1 VAARRA
7 APDRRRRVRFVLAGT
22 HGAHESWHDVDD
34 APDVMSQP
42 SSPAPSPPTPPPA
55 ATREIASLPGPRG
68 WPLIGSL
75 HRWDASRAHLI
86 LEQWAREHG
95 PIYRF
100 RLGPQPLVV
109 ISEADAMMAVLRERP
124 HDFRRH
130 FAVRP
135 IFREMGIDGLFS
147 AEGDDWRRQRPLV
160 MRALDPAHLRR
171 FFPTIVTATER
182 LHARWLAAATAGAP
196 VDLRDDLTRYTVDVT
211 CSLAFGTDVATLAR
225 DDADPLQPHLDRI
238 FAGIARRINSLW
250 PTWRWVRTRADRD
263 IERSLAAAGRAVQGF
278 IATQRAEMARRPELR
293 SAPQNLLQ
301 ALLSANED
309 AKLSDEELRGNVLTL
324 LLAGEDTTAN
334 TIAWALHLLS
344 LHPEVRRAARTE
356 AIEALTAEREGG
368 PRPVALRDF
377 ESTRGLPLIEGIVLE
392 ALRLKPVAPLNMFTA
407 IRETTL
413 MGTRIPPRTLV
424 CILKRPPATDPRH
437 FASPDAFRPQRWLA
451 GEAAASGAGSQSAPS
466 SVGGGGRR
474 AFMPFGGGPRFCPG
488 RYLALLEAKMVLATT
503 LASFELEPT
512 GEPVGETMGMTMQP
526 RGLKVL
532 LRLPKPHTQRER
544 SGLA

>member
-1 VAARRA
+1 MSG
-7 APDRRRRVRFVLAGT
+7 VRLPMTVSAT
-22 HGAHESWHDVDD
+22 PSPSGA
-34 APDVMSQP
+34 
-42 SSPAPSPPTPPPA
+42 PAPL
-55 ATREIASLPGPRG
+55 REPRDLPGPRG
-68 WPLIGSL
+68 LPLIGSL
-75 HRWDASRAHLI
+75 HRWEVSRAHLI

-109 ISEADAMMAVLRERP
+109 VSDADAIMAVLRERP
-124 HDFRRH
+124 HEFRRH

-171 FFPTIVTATER
+171 FFPTVVTATER

-196 VDLRDDLTRYTVDVT
+196 VDLRADLTRYTVDVT

-225 DDADPLQPHLDRI
+225 EDADPLQPHLDRI

-250 PTWRWVRTRADRD
+250 PTWRWFRTRADRE
-263 IERSLAAAGRAVQGF
+263 IERSLVVVGRAVQGF
-278 IATQRAEMARRPELR
+278 IDATRAEMARQPSLR
-293 SAPQNLLQ
+293 GAPQNLLQ
-301 ALLSANED
+301 ALLAANED
-309 AKLSDEELRGNVLTL
+309 ARLSDAELHGNVMTL

-344 LHPEVRRAARTE
+344 QHPEVRRAARTE
-356 AIEALTAEREGG
+356 AIEALAAEREAGA
-368 PRPVALRDF
+368 RSVALRDF
-377 ESTRGLPLIEGIVLE
+377 DSTRSLPLIEGVVLE

-407 IRETTL
+407 MQDTVL
-413 MGTRIPPRTLV
+413 LGTRIPARTLV
-424 CILKRPPATDPRH
+424 CVLKRPPATDSRH
-437 FASPDAFRPQRWLA
+437 FAQPDEFRPQRWLA
-451 GEAAASGAGSQSAPS
+451 GEAAASGAGSQSAPAGVS
-466 SVGGGGRR
+466 GGGRR
-474 AFMPFGGGPRFCPG
+474 AFVPFGGGPRFCPG

-512 GEPVGETMGMTMQP
+512 GEAVTEQMGMTMQP
-526 RGLKVL
+526 RGLRVL
-532 LRLPKPHTQRER
+532 LRLPKPQTQRAR
-544 SGLA
+544 SGQA

>member
-1 VAARRA
+1 MTPPAAPASGSPAAVRSAAGADPAVGPTAAPGADRA
-7 APDRRRRVRFVLAGT
+7 APL
-22 HGAHESWHDVDD
+22 
-34 APDVMSQP
+34 
-42 SSPAPSPPTPPPA
+42 
-55 ATREIASLPGPRG
+55 REIGALPGPRG
-68 WPLIGSL
+68 LPLIGSL
-75 HRWDASRAHLI
+75 HRWEPSRAHLI

-95 PIYRF
+95 QIYRF
-100 RLGPQPLVV
+100 RLGPQAVV
-109 ISEADAMMAVLRERP
+109 VVSEADAMMSVLRERP

-171 FFPTIVTATER
+171 FFPTVVTATER
-182 LHARWLAAATAGAP
+182 LHARWLAAATSGAP
-196 VDLRDDLTRYTVDVT
+196 VDLRAELTRYTVDVT
-211 CSLAFGTDVATLAR
+211 CSLAFGTDVATLSR

-238 FAGIARRINSLW
+238 FTGIARRINALW
-250 PTWRWVRTRADRD
+250 PTWRWFRSRTDRE
-263 IERSLAAAGRAVQGF
+263 IERSLEVAGRAVQGF
-278 IATQRAEMARRPELR
+278 IATARIQMAQQPGLR
-293 SAPQNLLQ
+293 QSPQNLLQ
-301 ALLSANED
+301 ALLAANAD
-309 AKLSDEELRGNVLTL
+309 ATLSDAELRGNVMTL

-356 AIEALTAEREGG
+356 AIEALSAEREAGS
-368 PRPVALRDF
+368 RSVSLQEFD
-377 ESTRGLPLIEGIVLE
+377 STRGLPLIEGVVLE

-407 IRETTL
+407 VRETVL
-413 MGTRIPPRTLV
+413 LGTRIPPRTLV

-437 FASPDAFRPQRWLA
+437 FSDPEAFRPQRWLA
-451 GEAAASGAGSQSAPS
+451 GEAAASGAGSQSAP
-466 SVGGGGRR
+466 VGGGGRR

-503 LASFELEPT
+503 LAAFDLEPT
-512 GEPVGETMGMTMQP
+512 GEPVGELMGMTMQP

-532 LRLPKPHTQRER
+532 LRLPKPQTQRER
-544 SGLA
+544 SGQA

>member
-1 VAARRA
+1 MTRL
-7 APDRRRRVRFVLAGT
+7 PD
-22 HGAHESWHDVDD
+22 
-34 APDVMSQP
+34 
-42 SSPAPSPPTPPPA
+42 PAPGAPA
-55 ATREIASLPGPRG
+55 RPLEALPGPRG
-68 WPLIGSL
+68 LPLLGSL

-86 LEQWAREHG
+86 LEDWAREHG

-109 ISEADAMMAVLRERP
+109 ISEAEAMMTVLRERP

-160 MRALDPAHLRR
+160 MRALDPAHLKR
-171 FFPTIVTATER
+171 FFPVIVTATER
-182 LHARWLAAATAGAP
+182 LHARWLAAAAAGAP
-196 VDLRDDLTRYTVDVT
+196 VDLRADLTRYTVDVT

-225 DDADPLQPHLDRI
+225 DDPDPLQHHLDRI

-250 PTWRWVRTRADRD
+250 PTWRWFRTRADRE
-263 IERSLAAAGRAVQGF
+263 IERSLEAAGRAVHAFVEAAREQ
-278 IATQRAEMARRPELR
+278 MAREPALR
-293 SAPQNLLQ
+293 ESPRNLLQ
-301 ALLSANED
+301 ALLAANET
-309 AKLSDEELRGNVLTL
+309 ARLSDAELHGNVMTL

-344 LHPEVRRAARTE
+344 QHPDVLRAARTE
-356 AIEALTAEREGG
+356 ALEALGEPTAGG
-368 PRPVALRDF
+368 LRPVALHDF
-377 ESTRGLPLIEGIVLE
+377 EQTRALPLIEGVVLE

-407 IRETTL
+407 IRDTEL
-413 MGTRIPPRTLV
+413 MGTRIPARTLV
-424 CILKRPPATDPRH
+424 CLLKRPPATDPLH
-437 FASPDAFRPQRWLA
+437 FPRPAEFAPQRWLA
-451 GEAAASGAGSQSAPS
+451 GEAAASGAGSQDAPAA
-466 SVGGGGRR
+466 VAGGGKR

-512 GEPVGETMGMTMQP
+512 GAPVTELLGMTMQP
-526 RGLKVL
+526 QGLKVM
-532 LRLPKPHTQRER
+532 LRPPKPHTQRER
-544 SGLA
+544 SGLS